1 MPGVYA
7 RISTGYPWIQAQAC
21 IQADDPPADFCEGAS
36 IPIDLTL
43 QVDIRLDDAALEGS
57 TSTSSRIANAKMTW
71 GLYAIDQTTTL
82 YETELDDDV
91 GVIIENA
98 NSATSISVGN
108 SRKKEDVEKEEND
121 NEQQQSTQDT
131 GNNDEI
137 LAPNQVKLEWDNLS
151 PGKYYFQLRNPL
163 GTGLGNNAENHVWI
177 IQGGRRRVVTVPHG
191 FGSFF
196 DAYFDVTADHL
207 VTEIRQQY
215 RPAVASSPETPMVE
229 IMLDVMYDEN
239 APNISWELRNLSIN
253 EVLAVIA
260 SGTIVTPKYES
271 YVFNV
276 ERGHTY
282 QVTIR
287 NSAGQGLMDGWISVW
302 VGLDMIWKS
311 NQATAASI
319 PTGATV
325 PPFAF
330 ELTKAFQ
337 V

>member
-1 MPGVYA
+1 M
-7 RISTGYPWIQAQAC
+7 
-21 IQADDPPADFCEGAS
+21 
-36 IPIDLTL
+36 
-43 QVDIRLDDAALEGS
+43 DDAALDGS
-57 TSTSSRIANAKMTW
+57 TSSSRISNAKMTW

-98 NSATSISVGN
+98 NSATSISVGT
-108 SRKKEDVEKEEND
+108 SRKKEDDKEEDND
-121 NEQQQSTQDT
+121 DEQQQNTQGA

-163 GTGLGNNAENHVWI
+163 GTGLGTNADNHIWI
-177 IQGGRRRVVTVPHG
+177 NQGGRRRVVTVPHG
-191 FGSFF
+191 FGGFF
-196 DAYFDVTADHL
+196 DTYFDVTEDHL

-215 RPAVASSPETPMVE
+215 RPTVASAPATPMVE

-239 APNISWELRNLSIN
+239 APDISWELRNLSTD
-253 EVLAVIA
+253 ELLAVIA
-260 SGTIVTPKYES
+260 SGTIVAPKYES
-271 YVFNV
+271 YVYTV

-287 NSAGQGLMDGWISVW
+287 NSAGQGLMEGWISVW

-311 NQATAASI
+311 NQATTASI
-319 PTGATV
+319 PPGATA

-330 ELTKAFQ
+330 ELTKSFQ